1 MCVRDPKIFVWQRCF
16 AFLCAALRCFALLGS
31 PPFTFFKIQD
41 PYTPGWVVCTSSI
54 YVPRGP
60 SKHPCRLWAEAVQ
73 EHRGLQNPARREGKG
88 AVPHCLLCLLFL
100 LGLLGLPGSDPSPLT
115 LRCLRALHCVRCLAC
130 VALLAVLVSLCL
142 RCVACLALLAY
153 VRALLAC
160 LLTVLCCA
168 CFAVLALRCLRYVT
182 YC

>member
-1 MCVRDPKIFVWQRCF
+1 MGLRDKHSCRPLEKQTCVKPPGLTLTRSTHTANLSIVCVRDPKIFVWQRCF

-88 AVPHCLLCLLFL
+88 AVPHCLLCLLFF
-100 LGLLGLPGSDPSPLT
+100 
-115 LRCLRALHCVRCLAC
+115 AWFAWLAW
-130 VALLAVLVSLCL
+130 L
-142 RCVACLALLAY
+142 
-153 VRALLAC
+153 
-160 LLTVLCCA
+160 
-168 CFAVLALRCLRYVT
+168 
-182 YC
+182 